1 MWFTTITELR
11 PRAARFLRK
20 LLADVLR
27 WPDFEYGFIEGVLLG
42 CGFQLLEAEHAT
54 S

>member
-1 MWFTTITELR
+1 M
-11 PRAARFLRK
+11 AAGFLRK
-20 LLADVLR
+20 LIADVLR
-27 WPDFEYGFIEGVLLG
+27 WLDFEYGFIEGVLLG

>member
-11 PRAARFLRK
+11 PMAARFLRK
-20 LLADVLR
+20 LIADVLR
-27 WPDFEYGFIEGVLLG
+27 WLGFEYGFIEGVLLG